1 MITLSTLKNSSRPD
15 SRTKRVGRGIGSGVG
30 KTCGRGQ
37 KGAGARSGYKRRYGY
52 EGGQFRTFMKIPQ
65 RGFSQARFRKPYHVI
80 NLFQISQMFDD
91 GEVVNLESL
100 AERGYL
106 SGRTYGI
113 KILGTGEIT
122 KKVTIEA
129 HDFSGSAREK
139 LSAAKVSFTLLS
151 LDAISDEHSDS
162 SEDSEE

>member
-1 MITLSTLKNSSRPD
+1 MITLSTLKD
-15 SRTKRVGRGIGSGVG
+15 STRFHKRTKRVGRGIGSGVG

-37 KGAGARSGYKRRYGY
+37 KGAGARSGYKRRFGY

-80 NLFQISQMFDD
+80 NLFQINEMFDE
-91 GEVVNLESL
+91 GETVNLQTL

-122 KKVTIEA
+122 KKLSIEA
-129 HDFSGSAREK
+129 HAFSDCAIEK
-139 LSAAKVSFTLLS
+139 LNTAKVSFTLLTADLVTS
-151 LDAISDEHSDS
+151 EQISS
-162 SEDSEE
+162 SEDSEQ